1 MNGSKKAINLGYW
14 SKMLHSLNTEDICE
28 EILVGNFDTCHQDSD
43 DAQKRNCKQNW
54 MLCINKKNSYYCRV

>member
-14 SKMLHSLNTEDICE
+14 SKMLHSPNTEDICE

-43 DAQKRNCKQNW
+43 DAQKRNCK
-54 MLCINKKNSYYCRV
+54 